1 MTPLASAPRSLVA
14 ALGLGL
20 AVLAG
25 LGGCGPTTPAGT
37 ATIAIRS
44 EWVDL
49 RPGEQLG
56 GFAFFGRLTGAEGPG
71 EEFEITNDTA
81 FEVPVGAWLVETW
94 VRQVSDA
101 IEMREV
107 PGGTPQMIRSFGE
120 VIVQCRTEI
129 AVADGDAVELVLR
142 ATPGG
147 CEIAPATPA

>member
-1 MTPLASAPRSLVA
+1 MTRSAPLPRPLVT
-14 ALGLGL
+14 ALGLALL
-20 AVLAG
+20 ATVV
-25 LGGCGPTTPAGT
+25 GCASPPPAGT
-37 ATIAIRS
+37 ATLAIRS
-44 EWVDL
+44 EWVDQ

-81 FEVPVGAWLVETW
+81 FEIPAGSWLVETW

-120 VIVQCRTEI
+120 IMVQCRTEI

-142 ATPGG
+142 ATAGG
-147 CEIAPATPA
+147 CEVAPATPA